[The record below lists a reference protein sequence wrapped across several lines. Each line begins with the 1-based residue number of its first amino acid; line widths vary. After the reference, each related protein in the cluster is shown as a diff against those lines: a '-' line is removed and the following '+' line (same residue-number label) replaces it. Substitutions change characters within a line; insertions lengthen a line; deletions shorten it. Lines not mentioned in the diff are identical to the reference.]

1 MQAPFRI
8 MRYLLL
14 LVLALFHPF
23 LATHPAVAAETA
35 RIAVLTSQDS
45 EPYQEL
51 LAGFRQSLNQQG
63 IQVVY
68 DISSLQGDA
77 AKAATTLER
86 LKHGNAALLLI
97 LGTIATQ
104 AAVQANIE
112 TPLLASLILNTEDLK
127 QAKNAT
133 AVTLEFSV
141 ELQLQWLHRLLPQQK
156 TVGVLFNPRDNA

>member
-1 MQAPFRI
+1 MEQSANNMQAPLCI

-14 LVLALFHPF
+14 LVLFHPF
-23 LATHPAVAAETA
+23 LAAHPAVAAETA

-77 AKAATTLER
+77 AKAATTIER
-86 LKHGNAALLLI
+86 LKHSNAALLLT
-97 LGTIATQ
+97 LGTMATQ
-104 AAVQANIE
+104 AAVQANVE
-112 TPLLASLILNTEDLK
+112 TPLL
-127 QAKNAT
+127 
-133 AVTLEFSV
+133 
-141 ELQLQWLHRLLPQQK
+141 
-156 TVGVLFNPRDNA
+156 